1 MSRRHRFESPAL
13 QYLYDRYV
21 GKDSKRQTAFDE
33 AMVNAEVARAI
44 YDLRTKAGL
53 TQAQLAELVRT
64 STSAISRLEDA
75 SYDGH
80 SLAVLRR
87 IAAAVNARVE
97 VRFVPLGRGGAIAVG
112 ARTRRRDA
120 HASKAARR
128 KKSAA

>member
-21 GKDSKRQTAFDE
+21 GKDSKRQAVFDE
-33 AMVNAEVARAI
+33 AMANAEVARAI

-53 TQAQLAELVRT
+53 TQAQLAELVGT

-87 IAAAVNARVE
+87 IAAAVNTRVE
-97 VRFVPLGRGGAIAVG
+97 VRFVPLEKRVAVAAG
-112 ARTRRRDA
+112 ARARARAVHTP
-120 HASKAARR
+120 KAARR
-128 KKSAA
+128 KRSAA

>member
-1 MSRRHRFESPAL
+1 MARRHRFESPAL

-21 GKDSKRQTAFDE
+21 GKDSKRQAVFDE
-33 AMVNAEVARAI
+33 AMANAEVARAI

-53 TQAQLAELVRT
+53 TQAQLAELVGT

-87 IAAAVNARVE
+87 IASAVNTRVE
-97 VRFVPLGRGGAIAVG
+97 VRFVPLEKRVEVAGGGRVRARAV
-112 ARTRRRDA
+112 
-120 HASKAARR
+120 HAPKAARR
-128 KKSAA
+128 KKPAA

>member
-97 VRFVPLGRGGAIAVG
+97 VRFVPLEKGVAVG
-112 ARTRRRDA
+112 AGVRTRRRDA
-120 HASKAARR
+120 HTSKAARR